1 MFRTY
6 EDVFFT
12 VMSYFTKRNGKL
24 RWVEK
29 TPAHIFSVNQILSEF
44 PDAVFVELVRDPR
57 DVMSSIKIMEKKGMW
72 GGRIRYN
79 PFFAT
84 LSFKLFN
91 LAGVSAKKKYPSK
104 IIRIRYE
111 DLIEKPEQTIREVCR
126 FLGQTFESAMLNIS
140 HYIPSEISRE
150 KRSVFSKEPIGR
162 YKSTLTP
169 DEIALCQIFNR
180 KEMITLNYNMIR
192 IGWWHKLKIINL
204 IIKSIL
210 DSIIRFL
217 FDLKERRSLLL
228 KTFLMRLGYL
238 KSAKRLIQKFPNND

>member
-150 KRSVFSKEPIGR
+150 KRSVFSKEANGHLFSVTNQRSWRDSPKTPATAPDPIFGVG
-162 YKSTLTP
+162 SPIWPGSP
-169 DEIALCQIFNR
+169 DLRDNLFQNR
-180 KEMITLNYNMIR
+180 
-192 IGWWHKLKIINL
+192 
-204 IIKSIL
+204 
-210 DSIIRFL
+210 
-217 FDLKERRSLLL
+217 
-228 KTFLMRLGYL
+228 
-238 KSAKRLIQKFPNND
+238 